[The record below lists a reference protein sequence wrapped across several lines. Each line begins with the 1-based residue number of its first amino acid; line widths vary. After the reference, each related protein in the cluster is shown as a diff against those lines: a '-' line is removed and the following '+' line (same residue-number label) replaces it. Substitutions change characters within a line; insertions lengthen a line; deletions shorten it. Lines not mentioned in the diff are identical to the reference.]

1 MNAERICRALEIT
14 RWVGVVAGFQF
25 AFFLGGTPAE
35 RLHILAPWVVG
46 SLAGLTAVESL
57 FFGKAASRITGYAPS
72 GYQRQSGLNNLALAV
87 MALLVWYLGWG
98 TLAEAAVMNILLIFL
113 FLSACN
119 HAWSAWKEQ
128 NRNARNLLRPVLTA
142 ALIAFAL
149 PLVVSAVRAAE

>member
-1 MNAERICRALEIT
+1 MNAERICRALEIM
-14 RWVGVVAGFQF
+14 RWIGVVTGFQV
-25 AFFLGGTPAE
+25 AFFLGRTPPE
-35 RLHILAPWVVG
+35 RLHILTPWVVG

-57 FFGKAASRITGYAPS
+57 FFGRAASRITGYAPG
-72 GYQRQSGLNNLALAV
+72 GYQRQSGMNSLALAV
-87 MALLVWYLGWG
+87 MAVLVWFLGWG
-98 TLAEAAVMNILLIFL
+98 TFAEAAVMSILMIFL